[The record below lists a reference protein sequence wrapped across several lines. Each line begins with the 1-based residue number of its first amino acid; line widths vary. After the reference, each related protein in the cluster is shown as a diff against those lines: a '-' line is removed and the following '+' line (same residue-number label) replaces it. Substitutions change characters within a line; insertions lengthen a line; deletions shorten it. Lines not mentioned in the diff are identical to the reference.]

1 MGNNVC
7 SDLGERKKSSSNSV
21 VDGPSTSHRR
31 QQQQQQQ
38 RPAVRAS
45 SKLIKLIGS
54 SSSSSPSSTC
64 VNPTDCIIAGGTSSS
79 IKMTMDPRHLPVL
92 LTSNPPIPSS
102 FDHLLDYTKNY
113 SLSFDKTT
121 TTSPTMIDFAKHDY
135 RAFCLLVHR
144 DHGAILLHCTRKK
157 KKPPHY
163 QLPGG
168 HVDGVEFN
176 QVLSS
181 SPSKTSTSPDQ
192 LEATTNVVTPEQLYK
207 ASRIGCAREV
217 YEETGL
223 DFRDR
228 NHEVNS
234 VAVAASYGDENK
246 NEKNDGGEKSTRS
259 LDRFRPLVLY
269 MPATYQEMQQN
280 QSQQKTILPLINEYK
295 HRLFFICEVYD
306 EDFSKTEV
314 SR

>member
-7 SDLGERKKSSSNSV
+7 SDLGEREKSSSNNV
-21 VDGPSTSHRR
+21 VDGPSTSHRH
-31 QQQQQQQ
+31 QHQQQ
-38 RPAVRAS
+38 RPVVRAS

-54 SSSSSPSSTC
+54 SSSSSPSSTSI
-64 VNPTDCIIAGGTSSS
+64 NPTDCIVAGGTSSS
-79 IKMTMDPRHLPVL
+79 KKKMMNPRHLPVL

-168 HVDGVEFN
+168 HVDGIEFN

-181 SPSKTSTSPDQ
+181 SPSKTSTPQDQ

-234 VAVAASYGDENK
+234 AAVAASDGDDNN
-246 NEKNDGGEKSTRS
+246 NEKKGGEEKSIRS

-269 MPATYQEMQQN
+269 TPATYQEMQQDL
-280 QSQQKTILPLINEYK
+280 SQQQTTLPLINEYK
-295 HRLFFICEVYD
+295 QRLFFICEVYD

-314 SR
+314 SS